1 VLLAAVVVLAPPAP
15 LVVLEDPP
23 APLVVATP
31 PVVAGVP
38 LVVEL
43 PLVVAAP
50 PAPPPSPWGVGP
62 SPGDEQPTHTVPATI
77 PIAVEKRFFT

>member
-1 VLLAAVVVLAPPAP
+1 VLLVAVVVLAPPAP
-15 LVVLEDPP
+15 LVLEDPP

-50 PAPPPSPWGVGP
+50 PAPAPGPWGVGP

-77 PIAVEKRFFT
+77 PIAVEKRLFT